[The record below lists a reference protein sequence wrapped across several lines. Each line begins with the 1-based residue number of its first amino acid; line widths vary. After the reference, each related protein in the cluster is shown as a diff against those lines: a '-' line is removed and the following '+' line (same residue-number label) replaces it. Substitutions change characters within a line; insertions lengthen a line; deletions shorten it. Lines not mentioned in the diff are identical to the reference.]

1 MKEQSTGMPRTHLE
15 VLRIHMQLVTV
26 QFTYKGAL
34 EIVHVLNSISKGS
47 QHFLAMGLDLGVT
60 HYGRS
65 RGKVA
70 KVVKESLGPGVNNQD
85 QCLPAQGLASSIFHI
100 HFAPQAGDSSLLL
113 GTKMHHDVRSES
125 LQAIRDRSRYVLLLE
140 TVTFYSLLLTFW
152 PLVPPNEWVG

>member
-1 MKEQSTGMPRTHLE
+1 MRSQDDHQYIAQELL
-15 VLRIHMQLVTV
+15 VLGIHVQLVTV
-26 QFTYKGAL
+26 QLTKLSKGAL

-125 LQAIRDRSRYVLLLE
+125 LQAIRDRSRYVLLSNSE
-140 TVTFYSLLLTFW
+140 ID
-152 PLVPPNEWVG
+152 EWVG